1 MAVTMAVRT
10 ASLQGPNY
18 RADEL
23 PGVRTLL
30 LSARHSLDDAATTT
44 LPSQRYAT
52 AHLAALRSA
61 AAMLA
66 ARAVP
71 AGASA
76 VRDPSP
82 AQHSSRPRARQRPRN
97 AWALLT
103 DVAPELSEWAAF
115 FAAGAA
121 KRAAA
126 EAGIYGA
133 VTAREADDLLR
144 DSETFLALVETT
156 IGIAHQPALSTSVAR
171 AS

>member
-1 MAVTMAVRT
+1 M
-10 ASLQGPNY
+10 SSGPFAGPQH
-18 RADEL
+18 RAGEL

-30 LSARHSLDDAATTT
+30 LAARHSLDEAATTT

-66 ARAVP
+66 ARAKP
-71 AGASA
+71 ASLSDQGRAVGAG
-76 VRDPSP
+76 RGR
-82 AQHSSRPRARQRPRN
+82 HRARPAR
-97 AWALLT
+97 ALLI
-103 DVAPELSEWAAF
+103 DVAPEMTEWAGF

-126 EAGIYGA
+126 EAGITGA
-133 VTAREADDLLR
+133 VTAREADDLVR

-156 IGIAHQPALSTSVAR
+156 IGIAHQPPLSTAVAR